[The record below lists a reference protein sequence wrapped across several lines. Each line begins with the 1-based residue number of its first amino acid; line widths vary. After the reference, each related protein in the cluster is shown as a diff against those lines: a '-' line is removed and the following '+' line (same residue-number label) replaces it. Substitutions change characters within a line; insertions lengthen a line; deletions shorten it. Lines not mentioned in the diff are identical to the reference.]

1 MRATPSRENALAG
14 NFLSVSDPRFGRV
27 LTAMVT
33 PFSADGSVDYD
44 IAARLAKFLVQEG
57 SDGFVIGGSTGEG
70 SSLSDDEKLSLFACV
85 AEAVTVPV
93 LAGST
98 FANTQT
104 SVALT
109 AQVKGTGAAGVLA
122 TTPAYARPNQ
132 TGIAAHLGAIAD
144 STPLPV
150 MLYDIPI
157 RTGRKIASATT
168 ISLVQSHHNIVAMK
182 DASGDLVAA
191 AHTKSILGDEFDLY
205 SGDDAVL
212 LPFLGIGA
220 VGIVSVAAHW
230 AGPEVAGIVHAAHAG
245 QWDEAQMLNERAARS
260 FAFESTEAYPNPMPS
275 KAALRVL
282 GFNVG
287 ECRLPH
293 GPSDPELDA
302 QAAEIV
308 ASLKTARG

>member
-1 MRATPSRENALAG
+1 
-14 NFLSVSDPRFGRV
+14 
-27 LTAMVT
+27 MVT
-33 PFSADGSVDYD
+33 PFGADGSVDYD
-44 IAARLAKFLVQEG
+44 VAAKVAKFLVSEG
-57 SDGFVIGGSTGEG
+57 TEGFVIGGSTGEG
-70 SSLSDDEKLSLFACV
+70 SSLSDEEKLNLFACV

-98 FANTQT
+98 FANTQS

-109 AQVKGTGAAGVLA
+109 SQVKATGAAGVLA

-132 TGIAAHLGAIAD
+132 MGIAAHLGAIAE

-168 ISLVQSHHNIVAMK
+168 VSLVRSHQNIVAMK

-191 AHTKSILGDEFDLY
+191 AHTKSVLGDEFDLY

-220 VGIVSVAAHW
+220 VGIVSVASHW

-245 QWDEAQMLNERAARS
+245 KWSEAQRLNERAARS

-293 GPSDPELDA
+293 GPSDADLDA

>member
-1 MRATPSRENALAG
+1 
-14 NFLSVSDPRFGRV
+14 
-27 LTAMVT
+27 MVT

-44 IAARLAKFLVQEG
+44 VAARLAKFLVQEG

-275 KAALRVL
+275 KAALRVM

>member
-1 MRATPSRENALAG
+1 
-14 NFLSVSDPRFGRV
+14 
-27 LTAMVT
+27 MVT
-33 PFSADGSVDYD
+33 PFGTDGSVDYD
-44 IAARLAKFLVQEG
+44 VAARVAKFLVGEG
-57 SDGFVIGGSTGEG
+57 SEGLVVAGSTGEG

-85 AEAVTVPV
+85 SEAVTVPV
-93 LAGST
+93 LAGSS
-98 FANTQT
+98 FANTQA

-109 AQVKGTGAAGVLA
+109 AQVKATGAAGVLA

-132 TGIAAHLGAIAD
+132 AGIAAHLSAIAD

-157 RTGRKIASATT
+157 RTGRKIASSTT
-168 ISLVQSHHNIVAMK
+168 VSLVRSHQNIVAMK
-182 DASGDLVAA
+182 DASGDLVSA
-191 AHTKSILGDEFDLY
+191 AHTKSVLGDVLDLY
-205 SGDDAVL
+205 SGDDSVL
-212 LPFLGIGA
+212 LPFLGVGAIG
-220 VGIVSVAAHW
+220 VVSVAAHW
-230 AGPEVAGIVHAAHAG
+230 AGPEVSGIVHAARAG
-245 QWDEAQMLNERAARS
+245 DWQKAQELNERAAAS

-293 GPSDPELDA
+293 GPSDPDLDA
-302 QAAEIV
+302 AAAEIV

>member
-1 MRATPSRENALAG
+1 
-14 NFLSVSDPRFGRV
+14 VSDPRFGRV

-33 PFSADGSVDYD
+33 PFGTDGSVDYD
-44 IAARLAKFLVQEG
+44 VAARVAKFLVEEG
-57 SDGFVIGGSTGEG
+57 SEGFVVAGSTGEG
-70 SSLSDDEKLSLFACV
+70 SSLSDEEKLNLFACV
-85 AEAVTVPV
+85 AEAVSVPV

-98 FANTQT
+98 FANTQN

-109 AQVKGTGAAGVLA
+109 SQVKATGAAGVLA

-132 TGIAAHLGAIAD
+132 AGIAAHLGAIAD

-150 MLYDIPI
+150 MLYDIPV

-168 ISLVQSHHNIVAMK
+168 VSLVRSHQNIVAMK
-182 DASGDLVAA
+182 DASGDLVSA
-191 AHTKSILGDEFDLY
+191 AHTKSVLGDALDLY
-205 SGDDAVL
+205 SGDDSFL
-212 LPFLGIGA
+212 LPFLGVGA
-220 VGIVSVAAHW
+220 IGIVSVAAHW
-230 AGPEVAGIVHAAHAG
+230 AGPEVSGIVHAARAG
-245 QWDEAQMLNERAARS
+245 DWAKAQELNERATAS

-293 GPSDPELDA
+293 GPSDPDLDA
-302 QAAEIV
+302 AAAEIV
-308 ASLKTARG
+308 ASLKTSRG

>member
-1 MRATPSRENALAG
+1 
-14 NFLSVSDPRFGRV
+14 
-27 LTAMVT
+27 MVT
-33 PFSADGSVDYD
+33 PFGADGSVDFD
-44 IAARLAKFLVQEG
+44 VAARVAKFLVGEG
-57 SDGFVIGGSTGEG
+57 SEGLVVAGSTGEG

-85 AEAVTVPV
+85 SEAVTVPV
-93 LAGST
+93 LAGSS
-98 FANTQT
+98 FANTQA

-109 AQVKGTGAAGVLA
+109 AQVKATGAAGVLA

-132 TGIAAHLGAIAD
+132 AGIAAHLGAIAD

-157 RTGRKIASATT
+157 RTGRKIASSTT
-168 ISLVQSHHNIVAMK
+168 VSLVRSHQNIVAMK
-182 DASGDLVAA
+182 DASGDLVSA
-191 AHTKSILGDEFDLY
+191 AHTKSVLGDEFDLY

-220 VGIVSVAAHW
+220 VGIITVASHW

-245 QWDEAQMLNERAARS
+245 QWEDAQRLNERAARS
-260 FAFESTEAYPNPMPS
+260 FAFESTESYPNPMPS
-275 KAALRVL
+275 KAALRAL

-293 GPSDPELDA
+293 GPSDADLDA

-308 ASLKTARG
+308 ASLKSARG

>member
-1 MRATPSRENALAG
+1 
-14 NFLSVSDPRFGRV
+14 
-27 LTAMVT
+27 MVT
-33 PFSADGSVDYD
+33 PFGADGSVDFD
-44 IAARLAKFLVQEG
+44 VAASLAKFLVHEG
-57 SDGFVIGGSTGEG
+57 SEGFVIGGSTGEG

-98 FANTQT
+98 FANTQS
-104 SVALT
+104 SVTLT
-109 AQVKGTGAAGVLA
+109 AQVKATGAAGVLA

-132 TGIAAHLGAIAD
+132 AGIAAHLGAIAE

-168 ISLVQSHHNIVAMK
+168 ISLVRSHQNIVAMK
-182 DASGDLVAA
+182 DASGDLAAA
-191 AHTKSILGDEFDLY
+191 AHTKSVLGDEFDLY

-245 QWDEAQMLNERAARS
+245 EWEKAQQLNERAARS

-293 GPSDPELDA
+293 GPSDSDLDA
-302 QAAEIV
+302 EAAEIV